1 MTALA
6 IVLLVPAG
14 AYLVHTL
21 AVFMTTPSS
30 TRRAA

>member
-6 IVLLVPAG
+6 LVLLVPAG

-21 AVFMTTPSS
+21 VTFMTTPS
-30 TRRAA
+30 RAA